1 MTKICWAW
9 LDELDIFAVAAE
21 GHAGDAVVCSAISA
35 LLQTLHRGLL
45 HCCGEKVA
53 QGQDEAI
60 FYLSGCG
67 TREPIR
73 TLFHSIVLGLEE
85 IAAAYPENVEIFGVG
100 DKGRLYGVE

>member
-1 MTKICWAW
+1 MTRICWTW
-9 LDELDIFAVAAE
+9 LEEMDIFAVAAE

-35 LLQTLHRGLL
+35 LLQTLHIGLL

-53 QGQDEAI
+53 QGQGEAI